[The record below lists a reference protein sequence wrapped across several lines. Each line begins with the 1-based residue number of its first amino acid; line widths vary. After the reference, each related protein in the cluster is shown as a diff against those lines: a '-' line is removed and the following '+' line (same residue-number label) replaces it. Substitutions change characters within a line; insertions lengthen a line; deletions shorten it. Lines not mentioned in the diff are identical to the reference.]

1 MPTGVAERLALIEE
15 VARENLA
22 EARAMVAAFSPVA
35 LDSATLVEAL
45 ERLVERFGRE
55 TGLAT
60 RLDTSAL
67 GDGGAELSRSEEVVL
82 LRGAQEALA
91 NVRRHASA
99 TAVVLR
105 VSRVGAG
112 ESRAGVGARGGR
124 RGGLRPGGR
133 AGRRAGGAARPG
145 RGGRRRGRRRL
156 GAGAG
161 DARDRAGAGP
171 MTVRVLVVD
180 DHPVVRGG
188 VVGWLAA
195 QPDIDVV
202 AEAADGLE
210 ALAAVAEHAPDVVL
224 MDLRMPRMDGVAAT
238 ERIAAAHPAVR
249 VLVLTTYDTDA
260 DIVRAVEAGATG
272 YLLKDTPLPQL
283 ADAVRA
289 AARGETVLAPPVAAR
304 LVSRM
309 RAPAVEAPTA
319 RELEVLAGVARGLTN
334 AEIGRELFIGE
345 ATVKTHLLR
354 VFAKL
359 GVDDRT
365 RAVMVAV
372 ERGLLPNPGT

>member
-1 MPTGVAERLALIEE
+1 MNI
-15 VARENLA
+15 
-22 EARAMVAAFSPVA
+22 
-35 LDSATLVEAL
+35 
-45 ERLVERFGRE
+45 
-55 TGLAT
+55 
-60 RLDTSAL
+60 
-67 GDGGAELSRSEEVVL
+67 
-82 LRGAQEALA
+82 
-91 NVRRHASA
+91 
-99 TAVVLR
+99 
-105 VSRVGAG
+105 
-112 ESRAGVGARGGR
+112 
-124 RGGLRPGGR
+124 
-133 AGRRAGGAARPG
+133 
-145 RGGRRRGRRRL
+145 
-156 GAGAG
+156 
-161 DARDRAGAGP
+161 
-171 MTVRVLVVD
+171 VRVLVVD

-202 AEAADGLE
+202 GEAADGLE
-210 ALAAVAEHAPDVVL
+210 ALAAVAEHEPDVVL

-238 ERIAAAHPAVR
+238 ERISAAHPEVR

-309 RAPAVEAPTA
+309 RAPAVEAPTT

-334 AEIGRELFIGE
+334 AEIGRDLFIGE

-372 ERGLLPNPGT
+372 ERGLLPSPGR